1 MRMHE
6 LQSFGMQIKPLC
18 RLSVERVTHNGAVQ
32 AVGMGAMYTEL
43 VGAAGLRVKG
53 YEGSGRCRILHI
65 VIQTTEGRKN
75 LGSTKLDVIEIL
87 RFALDDMSNNL
98 IPSNSRL
105 SVLEIHHLQGTVVE
119 IGTEREADEAF
130 RLYLRCAFE
139 QGHVA
144 LLDGAVLELLL
155 EQGMGVLV
163 LGSKEQAGGGHVET
177 MYQERSC
184 SIGVAF
190 LQHGEDGSLTGLSG
204 YGEHAC
210 GFVDHQKVFVF
221 VDRLEQVG
229 IGYGLK
235 QRIGL
240 YIKSLQHERQEGLAL
255 VSAGR
260 VVVTV
265 STDFTLG
272 RVSPPEF
279 CHSQGLETVAVG
291 MLQELGSGT
300 FARSSRRETVGVCL
314 EDLVDVLLLTF
325 RIQEDELVEY
335 PLLQGDG
342 AVFPFFFEGLDVFLP
357 LVKGAGGCS
366 VG

>member
-6 LQSFGMQIKPLC
+6 LQSFGMQVKPLR

-32 AVGMGAMYTEL
+32 AVGMGAMYAEL
-43 VGAAGLRVKG
+43 VGAAGFGVEG
-53 YEGSGRCRILHI
+53 YEGFG
-65 VIQTTEGRKN
+65 
-75 LGSTKLDVIEIL
+75 LGSVIPRRLNIPL
-87 RFALDDMSNNL
+87 APFVRGIDDF
-98 IPSNSRL
+98 IAGNSRL
-105 SVLEIHHLQGTVVE
+105 AVLEIHHLQGTVVE

-130 RLYLRCAFE
+130 RCYLRCAFE

-144 LLDGAVLELLL
+144 FLDGTVLELLL

-163 LGSKEQAGGGHVET
+163 LGSKEQAGGGHVEA
-177 MYQERSC
+177 MHQKRPC

-190 LQHGEDGSLTGLSG
+190 LQHGEDRSLAGLPG

-300 FARSSRRETVGVCL
+300 FARSGRRETVGVCL